1 MKKILFIPSI
11 AVMALLA
18 SCGSKEPAKTEQPT
32 METPAA
38 APAETET
45 QPAESAASAVTD
57 HITLTGD
64 DQMKYDG
71 YMFKIKAG
79 QDVKLTMTN
88 AGKLPKEAMGHNVV
102 ILAKGTDVA
111 AFAKEAAKDKADG
124 YIPASMKSSIIAH
137 TKTLGPGETDEITFK
152 IDAPGEYDFICSF
165 PGHYI
170 TMKGKIVV
178 E

>member
-18 SCGSKEPAKTEQPT
+18 SCGGNEPAKTEQPT
-32 METPAA
+32 METPVE
-38 APAETET
+38 APAEAEAEET
-45 QPAESAASAVTD
+45 VTVPVTD
-57 HITLTGD
+57 HIILHGN

-79 QDVKLTMTN
+79 QDVKLSMTN

-102 ILAKGTDVA
+102 ILTQGTDVPS
-111 AFAKEAAKDKADG
+111 FAKAAAQEKAND
-124 YIPASMKSSIIAH
+124 YIPASMQSSIIAH
-137 TKTLGPGETDEITFK
+137 TKILGPGETDEITFK

-165 PGHYI
+165 PAHYV